1 MLLSKIH
8 SKYLIPHLFSF
19 IKENKMLK
27 IIKGNSFL
35 NKNLNKNLNLSNK
48 EYKIFF
54 FKRKIE
60 NYNFYYINDYFQ
72 KFKNDFN
79 SVIKNEEEIKELVSN
94 CLSQNDNFELK
105 LSDTNF
111 NIILDN
117 PYFKEKIRI
126 NFECLNEKNSFR
138 ILLIK
143 NNILTKKAERVF
155 KDIFKLYSNNEKMSK
170 LKYSKLLS
178 LILKNNVNENEEK
191 VNKVFLK
198 YNIDKSGLLSFQEFI
213 NLYLDLIKEDMD
225 SVWKDL
231 YSLGY
236 NNLLEKEINFD
247 LNNLEALEFEQTLDN
262 NFLDLLKKSKDN
274 NIFKLSLL
282 MIIDIKYLKL
292 LNKVFESI
300 KRLDISISNLNKI
313 IELKIKC
320 YNIEELSLNI
330 FEEDLKCNIKEL
342 SSIFPSLTNLN
353 IYIERKFDLFQ
364 LMKNLNNFNINTLKI
379 VISNIDDDFNYF
391 RKNYKFRNRY

>member
-35 NKNLNKNLNLSNK
+35 NKNLNLSNK

-60 NYNFYYINDYFQ
+60 NYNFYYINDCFQ

-105 LSDTNF
+105 ISDENF

-126 NFECLNEKNSFR
+126 NFECLNEENSFR

-191 VNKVFLK
+191 VNIMK
-198 YNIDKSGLLSFQEFI
+198 
-213 NLYLDLIKEDMD
+213 M
-225 SVWKDL
+225 
-231 YSLGY
+231 
-236 NNLLEKEINFD
+236 
-247 LNNLEALEFEQTLDN
+247 
-262 NFLDLLKKSKDN
+262 KKK
-274 NIFKLSLL
+274 
-282 MIIDIKYLKL
+282 
-292 LNKVFESI
+292 
-300 KRLDISISNLNKI
+300 
-313 IELKIKC
+313 
-320 YNIEELSLNI
+320 
-330 FEEDLKCNIKEL
+330 
-342 SSIFPSLTNLN
+342 
-353 IYIERKFDLFQ
+353 
-364 LMKNLNNFNINTLKI
+364 
-379 VISNIDDDFNYF
+379 
-391 RKNYKFRNRY
+391 